1 MSDPKFSIKVKGSTI
16 GAQAVG
22 DHATAT
28 GHVNMGAPPPAAGDG
43 VSQDQFNN
51 DVSAI
56 LHMLTNA
63 TERLEAG
70 QVGLNQLIAGFYNVN
85 VDGKTNDEL
94 VLEIKAAIAKAPKSV
109 QARLKLH
116 LEPLA
121 QGLAS
126 NALFQLLSQA
136 LT

>member
-1 MSDPKFSIKVKGSTI
+1 MQPD
-16 GAQAVG
+16 
-22 DHATAT
+22 
-28 GHVNMGAPPPAAGDG
+28 AGDG

-56 LHMLTNA
+56 LHMLTSA
-63 TERLEAG
+63 TERLEAD
-70 QVGLNQLIAGFYNVN
+70 QVGLNQLIAGFYSVN

-94 VLEIKAAIAKAPKSV
+94 VLEIKAAIAKAPKSTL
-109 QARLKLH
+109 ARLKTQ

-126 NALFQLLSQA
+126 NALFQLLQQA